1 MSDLALAERHRRD
14 QLAIRTSFLRTFV
27 ALWRGL
33 SLVDLQGTLD
43 PWLRSVEPVVRA
55 AHDRSAASSA
65 RYFREARSASIARRL
80 KAAKDAADARRR
92 EAGPVNFEPTLA
104 ELETERLRRSLTV
117 ATVGTAVKA
126 KRSGLTDLDDRAQV
140 AAARSASR
148 LVLAG
153 GRETLER
160 AIEDDP
166 ESVGWIRITDGGPCG
181 FCAMLASRGWVY
193 KSRESALWAEG
204 IEGEAYH
211 DGCGCTVAA
220 RFRNDVDSPIPAT
233 NQRLGEL
240 WYQTGAYFSGVDSL
254 NAFRRAIAAQAAG
267 RDVRA
272 AVFDGPASDPERYR
286 RGLKDQATVDEL
298 KRQAARGLLALDDPR
313 RTPSAL

>member
-1 MSDLALAERHRRD
+1 MADLVLAQRHRD
-14 QLAIRTSFLRTFV
+14 EQLAIRAGFLRSFARLV
-27 ALWRGL
+27 RIL
-33 SLVDLQGTLD
+33 STGDLRRTLVPFLAAAQ
-43 PWLRSVEPVVRA
+43 PVIEA
-55 AHDRSAASSA
+55 AHARSAASSA
-65 RYFREARSASIARRL
+65 RYFSEARSASIARRL
-80 KAAKDAADARRR
+80 KAAADA
-92 EAGPVNFEPTLA
+92 GPRPPAFVPRLA
-104 ELETERLRRSLTV
+104 ELETERLRASLTS
-117 ATVGTAVKA
+117 ASVGTAVKA
-126 KRSGLTDLDDRAQV
+126 RRSGLTDLDDRARV
-140 AAARSASR
+140 AASRAASR

-153 GRETLER
+153 GRETLEQ

-166 ESVGWIRITDGGPCG
+166 QAVGWIRITDGSPCG
-181 FCAMLASRGWVY
+181 FCGMLASRGWVY

-204 IEGEAYH
+204 IEGEAFH
-211 DGCGCTVAA
+211 DGCGCTTAA
-220 RFRNDVDSPIPAT
+220 RFRDDTDSPIPKT

-254 NAFRRAIAAQAAG
+254 NAFRRALDAQRAG

-272 AVFDGPASDPERYR
+272 AVFDGPAKDPERYR